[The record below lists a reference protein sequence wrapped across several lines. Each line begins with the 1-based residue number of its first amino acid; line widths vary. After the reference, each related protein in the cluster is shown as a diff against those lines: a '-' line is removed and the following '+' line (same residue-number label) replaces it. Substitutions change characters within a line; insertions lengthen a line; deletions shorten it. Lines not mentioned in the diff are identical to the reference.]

1 MRASR
6 ILNSIRQG
14 KIARLCALASYI
26 PYYATVAAKAG
37 YDGVWVDGEH
47 KPFDPREV
55 QALIAFH
62 HLADIDCLWRP
73 PTREKAALY
82 RILED
87 GATGLLIP
95 HVESV
100 EEARALVAATRF
112 PPIGNR
118 GMDGAA
124 LDAGYGFGGNAD
136 YPAAANRE
144 TILFVQIET
153 PEALEQV
160 EAIAALDGVSGLF
173 LGPGDMALRLQCGAT
188 PADPKMAAV
197 CRRINAAARKA
208 SKPWGTTVATAKDLD
223 LTLMAGAQFVVYGA
237 EVRILRAGLK
247 ECSETLD
254 RILAERSN
262 NP

>member
-1 MRASR
+1 MRSSR
-6 ILNSIRQG
+6 VLEKIRSG
-14 KIARLCALASYI
+14 KVARLCALGSYL
-26 PYYATVAAKAG
+26 PYFPTVAAQAG

-47 KPFDPREV
+47 KPFDPREA

-62 HLADIDCLWRP
+62 HLANIDCLWRP

-87 GATGLLIP
+87 GATGLVIP

-112 PPIGNR
+112 PPTGNR
-118 GMDGAA
+118 GLDGAA
-124 LDAGYGFGGNAD
+124 LDAGYGFGGDTN

-160 EAIAALDGVSGLF
+160 ETIAALDGVSGLF
-173 LGPGDMALRLQCGAT
+173 LGPGDMAFRLQCDAT
-188 PADPKMAAV
+188 PADSRMAEV
-197 CRRINAAARKA
+197 CRRINAAVRK
-208 SKPWGTTVATAKDLD
+208 
-223 LTLMAGAQFVVYGA
+223 
-237 EVRILRAGLK
+237 
-247 ECSETLD
+247 
-254 RILAERSN
+254 
-262 NP
+262 